1 MTMATGLGMFRVSEC
16 PLDLL
21 SSLSSFGFS
30 MYVRG
35 RVLSEVRFLLSQS
48 TCIVYLSCSR
58 PCLDL
63 GLRTCER

>member
-1 MTMATGLGMFRVSEC
+1 
-16 PLDLL
+16 
-21 SSLSSFGFS
+21 